1 MSPKPDAAGFAGAFF
16 AKHGAD
22 VAWLK
27 TEAAALRVVAPDVP
41 SQVGLIEAAKKHCAT
56 LEFPKDANLKSFVQ
70 QAFKA
75 LFLSEIADVEAFE
88 AWRDGDDDSDAKV
101 KALMQTTEFFSYLDT
116 IDDVETDE
124 EEEGDEEEEEE
135 EEMVPM

>member
-1 MSPKPDAAGFAGAFF
+1 MG
-16 AKHGAD
+16 HGGD

-27 TEAAALRVVAPDVP
+27 TGAAALRAVAPDVP
-41 SQVGLIEAAKKHCAT
+41 SQVGLIEAAKKHCAS
-56 LEFPKDANLKSFVQ
+56 LEFPKDANSKSLVQ
-70 QAFKA
+70 QAFKS

-116 IDDVETDE
+116 IDDEETEDE
-124 EEEGDEEEEEE
+124 DGEEEEEE